1 MHIIAGLGNPGVEH
15 QGQRHNVGFMILGE
29 LARYYQLGNFR
40 PRSKF
45 MGDIVE
51 GMVGQKRVI
60 ALKPTTFM
68 NNSGESIQSA
78 LNFYKLET
86 QNLIIIHDELD
97 LPIGRIKTKF
107 SGGSAGHNGLKSITK
122 HIGEKYWRIRIGIGK
137 PHNNKNVEN
146 YVLSKF
152 SRDESK
158 WLEVAS
164 PAIAK
169 AIPELLGDK
178 PEHFGQQI
186 SKLQDTCNTL
196 EKNNTK

>member
-15 QGQRHNVGFMILGE
+15 EGQRHNVGFMILDE

-68 NNSGESIQSA
+68 NNSGKSIQSA

-152 SRDESK
+152 SIDESK
-158 WLEVAS
+158 WLKVAS
-164 PAIAK
+164 PTIAK

-196 EKNNTK
+196 EKNNTQ